1 MLFCPDY
8 ISEVEN
14 WMISPSR
21 TLVIIKIAD
30 ISRTTD
36 LNLDQ
41 IEGSIP
47 IQKLYITVFRQ
58 PRSGMAFHETSL
70 KDFYTTVFSELPSME
85 M

>member
-41 IEGSIP
+41 TEY
-47 IQKLYITVFRQ
+47 LFRNW
-58 PRSGMAFHETSL
+58 
-70 KDFYTTVFSELPSME
+70 ME
-85 M
+85 QFF

>member
-41 IEGSIP
+41 IDGSIP
-47 IQKLYITVFRQ
+47 IQKLYGTV
-58 PRSGMAFHETSL
+58 L
-70 KDFYTTVFSELPSME
+70 
-85 M
+85 